1 MASER
6 HEGARAAGS
15 RDEGLDSGPR
25 SRAEQTPGIFLT
37 RPGGE
42 AVPEGRTAQ
51 GLDTAH
57 GAPTVYPQRVVVV
70 NLQAEEPGRPRAP
83 ERQAGFLGVVEGLQ
97 GAGVGGVRHGG
108 TPGEVPAGRWG
119 LSRLGSGGRQLA
131 YTPRPF

>member
-1 MASER
+1 M
-6 HEGARAAGS
+6 
-15 RDEGLDSGPR
+15 
-25 SRAEQTPGIFLT
+25 
-37 RPGGE
+37 
-42 AVPEGRTAQ
+42 PEGRTAQ
-51 GLDTAH
+51 GLDTAR
-57 GAPTVYPQRVVVV
+57 GAPTVYPQWIVVV

-97 GAGVGGVRHGG
+97 GAGVGGVRHGAVVPQAGGG